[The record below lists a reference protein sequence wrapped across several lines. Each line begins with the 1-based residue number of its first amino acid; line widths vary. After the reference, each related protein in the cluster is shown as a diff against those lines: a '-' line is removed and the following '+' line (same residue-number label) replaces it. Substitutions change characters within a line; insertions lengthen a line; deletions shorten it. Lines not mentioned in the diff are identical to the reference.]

1 MPERM
6 RTGTTGGTLRI
17 MPAMQGKKVLLGVT
31 GGIAAYKSP
40 DLVRRL
46 REQGAEVQ
54 VVLTAGAR
62 EFVTPMTFQ
71 AVSGR
76 EVRSDLWDP
85 EAEKAMSHIELA
97 RWADIVIIAPATA
110 DFVARLAT
118 GQADD
123 LLTTLCLATGA
134 PIALAP
140 AMNRLMWANA
150 ATQANVATLKSRGI
164 HIWGPG
170 EGDQAC
176 GEVGAGRMLEPT
188 QLAALAANAIAPSGP
203 LAGKRVLLTAGPT
216 RERIDPVRFIS
227 NRSSGKMG
235 FAVAAAARDLGADV
249 TIVSGP
255 VNLATPPGVKRV
267 DVESAA
273 DMHEAV
279 MRNLDGVDIFI
290 ATAAVADYRPAF
302 PVENKIKKTSESM
315 DLQMER
321 TVDILA
327 AVAARVGVARPFVVG
342 FAAETDSVEQYA
354 KQKLLKKNLDMI
366 AANEVGHD
374 KVFEKDDNA
383 LLVFWRDG
391 RRDLPRA
398 PKIQLARDLV
408 ALIAERYTER
418 KSGSRLASIT
428 A

>member
-1 MPERM
+1 MH
-6 RTGTTGGTLRI
+6 GKRI
-17 MPAMQGKKVLLGVT
+17 LLGVT

-62 EFVTPMTFQ
+62 EFVTAMTFQ

-97 RWADIVIIAPATA
+97 RWADFVIIAPATA
-110 DFVARLAT
+110 DFIARLAT
-118 GQADD
+118 GQAGD
-123 LLTTLCLATGA
+123 LLTTLCLATDR

-140 AMNRLMWANA
+140 AMNRVMWANA
-150 ATQANVATLKSRGI
+150 ATQANVATLKARNI
-164 HIWGPG
+164 YIWGPG

-176 GEVGAGRMLEPT
+176 GEVGTGRMLEPT
-188 QLAALAANAIAPSGP
+188 QLAAHVAQIIAPSGP

-235 FAVAAAARDLGADV
+235 FAVAAAARDAGADV
-249 TIVSGP
+249 TIICGP
-255 VNLATPPGVKRV
+255 VSIATPPGVRRV
-267 DVESAA
+267 EVERAA
-273 DMHEAV
+273 DMLDAV
-279 MRNLDGVDIFI
+279 MKNIEGTDIFI
-290 ATAAVADYRPAF
+290 ATAAVADYRPTS
-302 PVENKIKKTSESM
+302 PVECKIKKTCESM
-315 DLQMER
+315 DLKMER

-327 AVAARVGVARPFVVG
+327 TVAARAARPFVVG

-354 KQKLLKKNLDMI
+354 RQKLLKKNLDMI

-383 LLVFWRDG
+383 LLVLWRDG
-391 RRDLPRA
+391 RRELPRA
-398 PKIQLARDLV
+398 PKVTLARDLV
-408 ALIAERYTER
+408 ALIAERYAER
-418 KSGSRLASIT
+418 KGLRLASVS